1 MSENT
6 NQLQTIAQAYNLSE
20 KEVIYCYSIAAGSPE
35 VETYKII
42 LSSSRNIPTETA
54 AQQAADFIRK
64 NPAAKILINRIKAGK
79 GRVIDERR
87 KDTIIKKVEEE
98 ERDELKTREGIIK
111 KLIDNVTV
119 CQGKDAVSGL
129 QTLAKLQGYDKPDE
143 ITEED
148 RRTFVLTYLSRC
160 RSCKLMAVYMDVQK
174 SKNGLL

>member
-6 NQLQTIAQAYNLSE
+6 NQLINISSAYNLSE
-20 KEVIYCYSIAAGSPE
+20 KEIIYCYAIAAGSPE
-35 VETYKII
+35 VETYKIL
-42 LSSSRNIPTETA
+42 LSPSKNIPTETA

-111 KLIDNVTV
+111 KLIDNVSV

-148 RRTFVLTYLSRC
+148 KRIFVLTYLSRC
-160 RSCKLMAVYMDVQK
+160 RGCKLMAAYMDVQK
-174 SKNGLL
+174 SSNGVL